1 MQVAG
6 RQVAR
11 PDGRRH
17 CGWVGPSRP
26 PLRRST
32 PSSSERL
39 PTGSRSYGG
48 LWNESRFAGP
58 DRYANRD
65 AIASRDRQERG
76 QQQRLRRSQ
85 SRAGSRRR
93 DRRERNNRSDTSGG
107 NLDPASPTTRRLLAN
122 RDDVSQAGLA
132 IATLEASSRP
142 QEARSC
148 LKSAPVA

>member
-48 LWNESRFAGP
+48 LWTESRFAGP
-58 DRYANRD
+58 DRYATRD